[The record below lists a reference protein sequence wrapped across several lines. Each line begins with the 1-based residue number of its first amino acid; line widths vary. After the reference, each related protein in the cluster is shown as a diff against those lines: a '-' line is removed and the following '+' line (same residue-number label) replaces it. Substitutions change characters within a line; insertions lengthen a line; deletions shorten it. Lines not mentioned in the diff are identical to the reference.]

1 MTAISMCIPRMESK
15 YNTSFIYDIFKN
27 LNIGDIIDIIEIP
40 NKNNNN
46 FKKVMININTNNEI
60 INKRF
65 SEGKDIKIIYDN
77 PWYWKIYQTK

>member
-1 MTAISMCIPRMESK
+1 MNTISMCIPRMESK
-15 YNTSFIYDIFKN
+15 YNASFIHNIFKN
-27 LNIGDIIDIIEIP
+27 LNIGDIIDIIEVP

>member
-1 MTAISMCIPRMESK
+1 MNTVSMCIPRMESK
-15 YNTSFIYDIFKN
+15 YNINFITTIFKN
-27 LNIGDIIDIIEIP
+27 LNIGDITNIVEIP

-46 FKKVMININTNNEI
+46 FKKVIIHVNTDNEI

-77 PWYWKIYQTK
+77 PWYWKIYETK